1 MSKSYTPGLKVTRNT
16 KVSKIRLLPMKG
28 TIVAKLNSVTKY
40 EDVVASTKIP
50 GNVHMINPCYICSNQ
65 KRAIEACVA
74 GTKTLE
80 KPMTASEARIFCE
93 KQIKKN

>member
-1 MSKSYTPGLKVTRNT
+1 
-16 KVSKIRLLPMKG
+16 MKKNILIFFFVIIG
-28 TIVAKLNSVTKY
+28 ALVIYNFK
-40 EDVVASTKIP
+40 D
-50 GNVHMINPCYICSNQ
+50 HNQ

-93 KQIKKN
+93 KQIKIINE

>member
-1 MSKSYTPGLKVTRNT
+1 MNKN
-16 KVSKIRLLPMKG
+16 ILL
-28 TIVAKLNSVTKY
+28 IVFLIIGIIIIYNFR
-40 EDVVASTKIP
+40 
-50 GNVHMINPCYICSNQ
+50 GHNQ

-93 KQIKKN
+93 EQIRNN

>member
-1 MSKSYTPGLKVTRNT
+1 MLKKEFLLFQKKENQIGKTNNEKEYFNILFCYYWNSYNLYFK
-16 KVSKIRLLPMKG
+16 
-28 TIVAKLNSVTKY
+28 
-40 EDVVASTKIP
+40 D
-50 GNVHMINPCYICSNQ
+50 HNQ

-93 KQIKKN
+93 KQIKNN